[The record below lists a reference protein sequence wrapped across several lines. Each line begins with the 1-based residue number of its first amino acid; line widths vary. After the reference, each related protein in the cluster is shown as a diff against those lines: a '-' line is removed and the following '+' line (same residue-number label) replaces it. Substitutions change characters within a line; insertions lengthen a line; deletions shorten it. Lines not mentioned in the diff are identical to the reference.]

1 MKISFVGSGNVAWH
15 LSQALENAGHW
26 ICEVYSRDIQ
36 NARLLASEL
45 YDTNVQPD
53 LDFSE
58 SEAEIIILAI
68 SDDALDQVIQQIVFP
83 ENVIAVHTSGTK
95 SLAEFQ
101 KLTEIYSDVKV
112 YTGIFYPLQTFTKG
126 FPMNYKELPLCIES
140 KNNIAENKLV
150 NIAESISDNV
160 IRMDSDERFILHVAA
175 VFANNFTNHLLGI
188 SHDLLY
194 REHLNFDLLKP
205 IIQTTIDKAFQSDN
219 PSLGQTGPA
228 RRGDWAT
235 TARHLEYLQENNPEW
250 VDIYRM
256 MTEKIRSRHILN
268 EGNDLPQ
275 EKS

>member
-45 YDTNVQPD
+45 YDTNVQTD

-58 SEAEIIILAI
+58 SEAELIILAI

-83 ENVIAVHTSGTK
+83 ANVIAVHTSGTK
-95 SLAEFQ
+95 SLADFQ

-126 FPMNYKELPLCIES
+126 FPINYKELPLCIES
-140 KNNIAENKLV
+140 KNNLAENKLV
-150 NIAESISDNV
+150 DIAQSISDNV

-188 SHDLLY
+188 SHDILY

-205 IIQTTIDKAFQSDN
+205 IIQTTIDKAFQSDD
-219 PSLGQTGPA
+219 PALGQTGPA

-235 TARHLEYLQENNPEW
+235 TARHLEYLQENNLEW

-268 EGNDLPQ
+268 EGNDLRQ